1 MPHQLI
7 FELQMRRIKILLS
20 IFTITEL
27 TRTYGFGMRI
37 GTWCSPVLNTYICV
51 MVDSLGVTRTYA
63 LWYVQQQL
71 LACRTHQLVYIRECI
86 YQV

>member
-1 MPHQLI
+1 MVLVCILEHGVHQY
-7 FELQMRRIKILLS
+7 
-20 IFTITEL
+20 TD
-27 TRTYGFGMRI
+27 
-37 GTWCSPVLNTYICV
+37 ICV

-63 LWYVQQQL
+63 SWYVQQQL